1 MSNTFKGLITGVAL
15 SLAVLAVG
23 ASAAQGVTSY
33 QGSAYSQDYNSRRYI
48 RNCDREADSIS
59 TKAIYDFNATG
70 TSDGNISDQDGANNN
85 CASKNTG
92 ATINRHRTC
101 ENENWWPDVCGN
113 WAAA

>member
-1 MSNTFKGLITGVAL
+1 MKAEIKTIVIGLTL
-15 SLAVLAVG
+15 SLGVLLVG
-23 ASAAQGVTSY
+23 VGAAQGVTSY
-33 QGSAYSQDYNSRRYI
+33 QGSDYSQDYNSKRYI

-59 TKAIYDFNATG
+59 TKGIYDFNSTG
-70 TSDGNISDQDGANNN
+70 DSNGNISDQDGANSN

-92 ATINRHRTC
+92 GTINRHRTC